1 MFHTEFNRHPKH
13 QLVPCSAA
21 FNKVKLQ
28 HFSLVHSQAKQ
39 QAKAALPPHVSP
51 PLVCSL
57 QCSPSHS
64 AAQTAGMLW
73 SEQDLWGKLSK
84 GLGVGL
90 RWPRSPKSVFLVF
103 FLITREAIFNPVS
116 VRARFKA
123 QTWKKMGSSASPV
136 SLFVFCEVLLSPLIK
151 HARFFN

>member
-39 QAKAALPPHVSP
+39 QAKAALPPHVSS

-57 QCSPSHS
+57 SHS
-64 AAQTAGMLW
+64 AAQTSGMLW
-73 SEQDLWGKLSK
+73 SEQDSWGKLSK
-84 GLGVGL
+84 GVGVAL
-90 RWPRSPKSVFLVF
+90 RWPHSPKAVFLVF
-103 FLITREAIFNPVS
+103 FPITLEAIFNPVS
-116 VRARFKA
+116 VIARFKA
-123 QTWKKMGSSASPV
+123 QT
-136 SLFVFCEVLLSPLIK
+136 
-151 HARFFN
+151 